1 LTGWNVERI
10 PLTVDC
16 VLVLSTTRFKAAV
29 RSPRKAISV
38 LCALAKGHWYK
49 GAARLLGIRF
59 YAGRNLRVFGT
70 LWLKGPGI
78 VRFGDDVVVDMIVTP
93 WTYDRDAVI
102 DIGDGTYLNGTQFGC
117 GCSIA
122 VGPRSI
128 LANASIMDTNFHSV
142 DVDRH
147 EPDAEVKSAPVHIG
161 TNVWIAARAGVLAG
175 TTIGDNS
182 VVGYGAVCS
191 GTYPANALIG
201 SPRAIVVRQLADPS
215 SVDRELL

>member
-1 LTGWNVERI
+1 MACQRNPIHSGHVLLLTTPRI
-10 PLTVDC
+10 
-16 VLVLSTTRFKAAV
+16 KAAV
-29 RSPRKAISV
+29 RSPRKAVSV
-38 LCALAKGHWYK
+38 LSALARGYWYK
-49 GAARLLGIRF
+49 GMARLLGIRF

-70 LWLKGPGI
+70 LSLKGPGI
-78 VRFGDDVVVDMIVTP
+78 VRFGDDVVVDMTVTP

-102 DIGDGTYLNGTQFGC
+102 EIGDGTYLNGTQFGC
-117 GCSIA
+117 GCSIS

-142 DVDRH
+142 EVDRN
-147 EPDAEVKSAPVHIG
+147 EPGAEVKSAPVRIG
-161 TNVWIAARAGVLAG
+161 TNVWIAARAGILAG

-182 VVGYGAVCS
+182 VVGYGAVCA

-201 SPRAIVVRQLADPS
+201 SPRATVVGQLRSDPSS